1 MPICFS
7 WGRGFFSFYQQFW
20 LKSLLTWSY
29 FVGCYILLFDLVSI
43 DNNLLFNWMESYCW
57 YQFGSSIRRV
67 LFDLIFFTYLFILFF
82 ISNYL
87 KLLQLDANPEPVWPN
102 GWVFVHELS
111 GSGFESSCSHLNLR
125 FRTCFEQGVPW
136 HSGTYRVSIYSETLT
151 WHDKNIQS
159 QDSLT
164 KIPTYLPSRMEYRW
178 KCMLHEKFK
187 EILSEMEY
195 KNLSVK

>member
-1 MPICFS
+1 MFLRHLLIAVHSTIPALQPIRKFEIITVFLS
-7 WGRGFFSFYQQFW
+7 ANLFQLRPRFFSFYQQFW

-29 FVGCYILLFDLVSI
+29 FAGCYILLFDLVSI
-43 DNNLLFNWMESYCW
+43 DNNLLFNSMESYCW

-136 HSGTYRVSIYSETLT
+136 HSGNYRVWVWNPYVT
-151 WHDKNIQS
+151 WQEHTAN
-159 QDSLT
+159 
-164 KIPTYLPSRMEYRW
+164 YLS
-178 KCMLHEKFK
+178 KK
-187 EILSEMEY
+187 S
-195 KNLSVK
+195 